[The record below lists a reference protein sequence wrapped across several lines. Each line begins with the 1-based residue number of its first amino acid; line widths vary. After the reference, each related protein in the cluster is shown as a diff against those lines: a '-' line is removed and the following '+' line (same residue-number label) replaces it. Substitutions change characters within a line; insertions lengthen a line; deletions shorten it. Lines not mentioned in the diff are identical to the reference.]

1 MPITDIKA
9 HFAAGGTAVNGWCA
23 IPSPITVE
31 IMGRAG
37 FDLMTIDLQHGLID
51 YQTALTLLQVLQGLP
66 APVMVRVPW
75 NEPGIVMKCL
85 DAGFSGLI
93 CPMINTAEDARHLV
107 QSARYAPLGGR
118 SFGPTR
124 ANLVHGAGYAK
135 GANSTVPVFAMIET
149 REALA
154 NLDAILAV
162 EGIDGVYVGPSD
174 LGLSLGH
181 EPTLEPTAPEVLDA
195 ISTIG
200 ARARAAGRIAGIHTG
215 SPAMVR
221 AMLAKGFHF
230 ASLLTDAR
238 LFISALSVQL
248 AEVRGTGSELTKGY

>member
-23 IPSPITVE
+23 IPSPITAE

-75 NEPGIVMKCL
+75 NEPGVVMKCL

-149 REALA
+149 RVALA

-174 LGLSLGH
+174 LGLSLGY
-181 EPTLEPTAPEVLDA
+181 EPTLEPTAPEVLEA
-195 ISTIG
+195 ISAIG

-221 AMLAKGFHF
+221 TMLAKGFHF

-238 LFISALSVQL
+238 LFISALSMQL

>member
-23 IPSPITVE
+23 IPSPITAE

-75 NEPGIVMKCL
+75 NEPGVVMKCL

-248 AEVRGTGSELTKGY
+248 ADVRGTGSKLSRGY

>member
-1 MPITDIKA
+1 MPITDLKS

-23 IPSPITVE
+23 IPSSVTAE

-37 FDLMTIDLQHGLID
+37 FDLMTVDLQHGLVD

-75 NEPGIVMKCL
+75 NEHGIVMKCL

-93 CPMINTAEDARHLV
+93 CPMINTAADARRLV
-107 QSARYAPLGGR
+107 EAARYAPLGGR

-124 ANLVHGAGYAK
+124 ANLVHGQTYART
-135 GANSTVPVFAMIET
+135 ANDTVLLLAMIET

-162 EGIDGVYVGPSD
+162 DGIDGIYVGPSD

-181 EPTLEPTAPEVLDA
+181 EPTLEPTAPEVLTA
-195 ISTIG
+195 ISEIV
-200 ARARAAGRIAGIHTG
+200 ARTRAAGRIAGIHTG
-215 SPAMVR
+215 SPSMVR
-221 AMLAKGFHF
+221 AMLDKGFHF
-230 ASLLTDAR
+230 ASLLTDVR
-238 LFISALSVQL
+238 LFVTALSKAL
-248 AEVRGTGSELTKGY
+248 SEVRRTTTDEVKGY